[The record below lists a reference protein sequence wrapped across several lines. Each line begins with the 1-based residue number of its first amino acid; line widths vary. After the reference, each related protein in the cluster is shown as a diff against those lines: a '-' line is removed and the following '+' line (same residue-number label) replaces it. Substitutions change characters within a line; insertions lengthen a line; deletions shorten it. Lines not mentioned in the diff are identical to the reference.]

1 MNAWPVRNTATRRHS
16 MFQSTV
22 FCSRF
27 QLIKNPD
34 VSIATNVC
42 LFIQNQRNSNQALN
56 LKENNIKAVNQKKT
70 TSTQQT
76 KKKHQALKKTIS
88 IYLCTKQRKEIFI
101 AHS

>member
-1 MNAWPVRNTATRRHS
+1 
-16 MFQSTV
+16 MFQNTV

-42 LFIQNQRNSNQALN
+42 LFIQNQRNSNQAIN

-70 TSTQQT
+70 ASNQ
-76 KKKHQALKKTIS
+76 
-88 IYLCTKQRKEIFI
+88 
-101 AHS
+101 